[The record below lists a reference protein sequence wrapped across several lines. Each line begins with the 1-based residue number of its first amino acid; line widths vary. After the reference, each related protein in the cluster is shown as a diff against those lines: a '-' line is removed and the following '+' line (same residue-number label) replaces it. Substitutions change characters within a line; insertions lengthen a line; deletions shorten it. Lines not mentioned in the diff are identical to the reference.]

1 MSENLG
7 IYILS
12 IILFTLGV
20 IALLKFHT
28 KPYDKKLIF
37 AALFITI
44 IATLLRAQAG
54 LLFGVISFYLLTTII
69 ALYRLYI
76 EFKECDKYTLD
87 QE

>member
-1 MSENLG
+1 MSENSG
-7 IYILS
+7 VYILS

-44 IATLLRAQAG
+44 IATLLRAQTG
-54 LLFGVISFYLLTTII
+54 LLFGVFSFYLFTTII

-76 EFKECDKYTLD
+76 ASKECNKYLFD